1 MLSNIDKYKIINFN
15 LSAFISTKSRKAI
28 LSKENF
34 IIENTEIKNQ
44 NRIPV
49 NNDFSLVS
57 SKMPDINRLIQSF
70 NIFADEDSQSN
81 ISSSDL

>member
-15 LSAFISTKSRKAI
+15 

-57 SKMPDINRLIQSF
+57 SKMPDINRPTQSF

>member
-15 LSAFISTKSRKAI
+15 